1 MSDGFVSTARD
12 FSADEIAIGL
22 TAQFDRVVTEQDIL
36 AFAENS
42 GDHNPLHVD
51 ATYAAATNYGG
62 RIAHGAFQV
71 GLASAMIGMHLPGRR
86 VLLSSVQARF
96 PSPLK
101 FPSQVR
107 VRGQIVAW
115 NRSTRSGR
123 LAVTVTEIGREL
135 VTAEI
140 GMGFTLHEDRNEANS
155 IAESNERSTV
165 LPLNRETNRRTVVV
179 TGASGGIGRRLIE
192 SLSRTFNVIATVN
205 RGELPNELSNHPHVN
220 SVRLDFAQ
228 PDWCDTLASALPETG
243 LFAVVHGAWPSLPKG
258 GLMHVATELLQQ
270 QLAYGTTHLID
281 LARLLASRV
290 GEDGGRLIAIGSV
303 AGRQKPSVN
312 MAAYSLGKSALED
325 TVRLL
330 APELAGKKITA
341 NALCPNFVPV
351 GMNGQADERR
361 KKLEVAAIPMGR
373 ACQPDDI
380 LSAVEWLLSDSAGF
394 VSGQIIGIN
403 GAQL

>member
-155 IAESNERSTV
+155 LAESNERSTV

>member
-1 MSDGFVSTARD
+1 MSDAVTPTACD
-12 FSADEIAIGL
+12 FSADEIAIGI
-22 TAQFDRVVTEQDIL
+22 TAQFDRAVTEQDIL

-96 PSPLK
+96 PAPLK

-123 LAVTVTEIGREL
+123 LAVTVAEIGREL
-135 VTAEI
+135 V
-140 GMGFTLHEDRNEANS
+140 NETNS
-155 IAESNERSTV
+155 LAESNDRSTV
-165 LPLNRETNRRTVVV
+165 LPLNRETSRRTVVV

-205 RGELPNELSNHPHVN
+205 RGELPNELSNHPHIN

-243 LFAVVHGAWPSLPKG
+243 LFAIVHGAWPSLPKG

-290 GEDGGRLIAIGSV
+290 GDNGGRLIAIGSV

>member
-281 LARLLASRV
+281 LARLLASQV
-290 GEDGGRLIAIGSV
+290 GDDGGRLIAIGSV

>member
-71 GLASAMIGMHLPGRR
+71 GLASAMIGMQLPGRR

-96 PSPLK
+96 PAPLK

-123 LAVTVTEIGREL
+123 LAVIVTEIGREL

-140 GMGFTLHEDRNEANS
+140 GMGFTLHEDRNEANTL
-155 IAESNERSTV
+155 AASNDCSTV
-165 LPLNRETNRRTVVV
+165 LPSNRETNRRTVVV

-205 RGELPNELSNHPHVN
+205 RGELPNELSNHPQIN

-290 GEDGGRLIAIGSV
+290 GDNGGRLIAIGSV

>member
-165 LPLNRETNRRTVVV
+165 LSLNRETNRRTVVV

-281 LARLLASRV
+281 LARLLASQV
-290 GEDGGRLIAIGSV
+290 GDDGGRLIAIGSV

>member
-115 NRSTRSGR
+115 NRNTRSGR

-165 LPLNRETNRRTVVV
+165 LSLNRETNRRTVVV

-281 LARLLASRV
+281 LARLLASQV
-290 GEDGGRLIAIGSV
+290 GDDGGRLIAIGSV

>member
-115 NRSTRSGR
+115 NRNTRSGR

-155 IAESNERSTV
+155 LAESNERSTV

-281 LARLLASRV
+281 LARLLASQV
-290 GEDGGRLIAIGSV
+290 GDDGGRLIAIGSV